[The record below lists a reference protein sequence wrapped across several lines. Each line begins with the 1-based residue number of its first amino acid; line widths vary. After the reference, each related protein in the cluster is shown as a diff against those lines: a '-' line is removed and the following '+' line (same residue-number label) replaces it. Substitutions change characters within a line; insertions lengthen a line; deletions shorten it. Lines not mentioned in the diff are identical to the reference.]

1 VSQARL
7 RTAFLLLLVVMT
19 AHEAEHVAQVVQ
31 KDAIDAACP
40 NDCRGLLGFLF
51 DVEPIHFA
59 YNVSIFVALAALY
72 VGGGLWRV
80 ERLPREKLWG
90 WLSLTVGIFVVQADH
105 VIEHSEKFAQW
116 LGNGHRDGTPGFL
129 GKLLPPPRGHNF
141 SLIELHF
148 LFNTVVFVAVVA
160 GYFGLGLHR
169 GVGVA
174 GRRLATAFAL
184 GTTAFIAVAWTYR
197 PPTIHLDAGIH
208 RGPIV
213 LDRAERLV
221 GAPGAVVR
229 GGIRIRADD
238 VVVRDVTVV
247 GGENGIEI
255 DGAKDVLLER
265 VRIRGARLDGIHA
278 RLSVVTIRNC
288 TIESPSGFTQG
299 IDISFATHLG
309 MSMVVGC
316 TVIGGREGIVIDS
329 ADAVVRG
336 NRVSATAMRG
346 ISLNEMSM
354 TMVEHNEIAGALGVG
369 IFCGDQSECMIE
381 DNRVS
386 GTRADRAS
394 GDLALQGYGI
404 QSHYRS
410 RAELS
415 GNELVGNA
423 HGMGSFAGAEIVHR

>member
-1 VSQARL
+1 VTQARL

-31 KDAIDAACP
+31 KDVIDAACP

-59 YNVSIFVALAALY
+59 YNVSIFVALAGLY

-80 ERLPREKLWG
+80 ERLPRDKLWA
-90 WLSLTVGIFVVQADH
+90 WLTLTVGVFVVQADH

-129 GKLLPPPRGHNF
+129 GQLLPPPRGHNF

-184 GTTAFIAVAWTYR
+184 GTTAFVAVAWTYR
-197 PPTIHLDAGIH
+197 PPTIHLSAGTH
-208 RGPIV
+208 QGPIV

-238 VVVRDVTVV
+238 VVVRDVTVI

-255 DGAKDVLLER
+255 DGAKDVLLQR
-265 VRIRGARLDGIHA
+265 VRIRGARLDGIHV
-278 RLSVVTIRNC
+278 RLAAVTIRDC
-288 TIESPSGFTQG
+288 RIDSPAGYTQG
-299 IDISFATHLG
+299 IDISFAMGYG
-309 MSMVVGC
+309 MSVVDGC
-316 TVIGGREGIVIDS
+316 QIVGGREGIVTHMALVD
-329 ADAVVRG
+329 VRR
-336 NRVSATAMRG
+336 NRVQSTALRA
-346 ISLNEMSM
+346 ISVTEMSM
-354 TMVEHNEIAGALGVG
+354 GMVERNRVRDALGIG
-369 IFCGDQSECMIE
+369 IYCGDESECTIE
-381 DNRVS
+381 DNHVS

-404 QSHYRS
+404 ESHYKS
-410 RAELS
+410 RAEIS

-423 HGMGSFAGAEIVHR
+423 RSTGTFAGAEIVHR